1 MGEWWNGIH
10 ATLKMLCSKGM
21 RVQVPPRPLKE
32 RLSLLLGFL
41 FSRDSCFYSE
51 VLLECYLRKTEKVLC
66 STLKYSSE
74 RLL

>member
-1 MGEWWNGIH
+1 
-10 ATLKMLCSKGM
+10 
-21 RVQVPPRPLKE
+21 
-32 RLSLLLGFL
+32 LLGFL